1 MDAKQEVKNLAT
13 LAFTAFAFPSFF
25 GSASFSHVYRIIIE
39 KSRIAS
45 TMANTTF
52 ELEGYGSFP
61 LKFQKKD
68 GGYYLMNAQFAKS
81 EEEERNGVKCD
92 VASTGVPDPF
102 GTTSWNLY
110 IGGRLHGTVP
120 PKHLYDDDVMA
131 DLAIEI
137 GPSPSTRSA
146 AAPVCS
152 RNSDSGDDGDFG
164 DLFGM
169 LQDELDKVKAQNK
182 ERKKETRALGLL
194 VVQHGEDIRSRE
206 ERLLH
211 VEAEQEGL
219 KDDQNDLKEMVKD
232 LKRRLEALEE

>member
-1 MDAKQEVKNLAT
+1 
-13 LAFTAFAFPSFF
+13 
-25 GSASFSHVYRIIIE
+25 
-39 KSRIAS
+39 
-45 TMANTTF
+45 MANTTF

-61 LKFQKKD
+61 LKLQKKD
-68 GGYYLMNAQFAKS
+68 GGYYLMNAPFGKS
-81 EEEERNGVKCD
+81 EEEEMNGVKCD
-92 VASTGVPDPF
+92 VASTGVPDAF

-110 IGGRLHGTVP
+110 IGGRLYGTVP
-120 PKHLYDDDVMA
+120 PKYLYDDDVMA